1 MGHFNTLITDA
12 RIIDGTGAP
21 AFDGDVAISD
31 GRIAGIGNL
40 QGATADIVIDAAGRT
55 VAPGF
60 IDSHTHYD
68 IQLYWDPYCSASGEN
83 GVTTVVTCNCG
94 FGLAPCRP
102 EDRERYMKMMETTE
116 EISFRA
122 ASKVLPWSWES
133 FPEYIAELQ
142 RIPKGINVMSF
153 IPFNP
158 LLIYVMGKDVRRRR
172 PNAHELQ
179 RMRELLGAA
188 LDAGA
193 CGISMSH
200 LGTGNNHTDADG
212 SDMPTDVMHPDDAIA
227 VCQVLKERGVGI
239 IQCIS
244 QIGAIGDRSI
254 SERLA
259 REVGRPVLHN
269 VFESNERD
277 PDSIERDITWLS
289 ALTGEGLDVY
299 ALSFLN
305 RAWAE
310 VSFQSLILTLSSEPA
325 VRELLALE
333 SNDEKLAL
341 LGDEGFRARWRATYD
356 SNNLIA
362 APVET
367 TTISHIPDN
376 PDLVHLVGRT
386 FGDIADERGVHAI
399 DVVCDL
405 ACRTE
410 MNFRTKTIP
419 INGANPNPH
428 AASALLASGRVLPGN
443 SDGGA
448 HVKSTSMGNYT
459 TDLLLWLT
467 KETGLITQEEMHHR
481 MSYLPGRAL
490 QINDRGALRVGYAA
504 DILIY
509 DLDELYFDR
518 TGYALKHDLPDDDWR
533 LVARSGG
540 YAYILVNG
548 EITHVDDK
556 PTGATPGRYVCA

>member
-1 MGHFNTLITDA
+1 MRHFDTLITGA
-12 RIIDGTGAP
+12 KIVDGTGAP
-21 AFDGDVAISD
+21 AFDGDVAIEK
-31 GRIAGIGNL
+31 GRIAAIGHL
-40 QGATADIVIDAAGRT
+40 QGVAADTVIDAAGKT

-102 EDRERYMKMMETTE
+102 EDRERYMRMMETTE
-116 EISFRA
+116 EIPYKA

-133 FPEYIAELQ
+133 FPEYITELQ
-142 RIPKGINVMSF
+142 RLPKGVNVMSLL
-153 IPFNP
+153 PFNA

-172 PNAHELQ
+172 PNAPELQ
-179 RMRELLGAA
+179 QMRELLGAA

-227 VCQVLKERGVGI
+227 VCQALKERGVGI

-244 QIGAIGDRSI
+244 QIGTIGDRTI

-269 VFESNERD
+269 VFESNQRD
-277 PDSIERDITWLS
+277 PQSVDRDIAWLS
-289 ALTGEGLDVY
+289 ALTREGLDVY

-310 VSFQSLILTLSSEPA
+310 VSFQSLLLTLSSEPA
-325 VRELLALE
+325 VRELMALN
-333 SNDEKLAL
+333 SDAEKLAL
-341 LGDEGFRARWRATYD
+341 LADASFRSRWRASY
-356 SNNLIA
+356 SSKNLVGPSIESTA
-362 APVET
+362 
-367 TTISHIPDN
+367 ISDIPDN
-376 PDLVHLVGRT
+376 PELANLVGRT
-386 FGDIADERGVHAI
+386 FGDIANEQSVHVI
-399 DVVCDL
+399 DVVTGL
-405 ACRTE
+405 ACQTK
-410 MNFRTKTIP
+410 MNFRTKTII
-419 INGANPNPH
+419 INGENPSPH
-428 AASALLASGRVLPGN
+428 AASRLLAAGRILPGN

-459 TDLLLWLT
+459 TDLMLWLT
-467 KETGLITQEEMHHR
+467 RETGLITQEEMHYR
-481 MSYLPGRAL
+481 MSYLPARAL
-490 QINDRGALRVGYAA
+490 QIRDRGTLRVGCAA

-509 DLDELYFDR
+509 DINDLYFDR
-518 TGYALKHDLPDDDWR
+518 TGYALKYDLPDEDWR

-548 EITHVDDK
+548 VITHADDK
-556 PTGATPGRYVCA
+556 STGATPGTYVRV